1 MAGKHISY
9 SEWKN
14 WHICPHYHKLT
25 YIDKVTQ
32 FEGNIYTAFGKA
44 IHTVCEFTLTSPE
57 KYREPGKI
65 EALVKEQ
72 FIAELNAL
80 PKDAQQDAKANF
92 KLKEWLVSGLEIV
105 PDLYRCLVDKF
116 GKLGE
121 DWEVLKAEEQLYVPI
136 TEFTEA
142 EKKFKGF
149 IDLVVYS
156 KKDEKIHLIDWK
168 TCSWGWRREKKSD
181 KIMAYQLV
189 FYKHFYARK
198 YEVEPTDVDCHFV
211 LLKRTAKPGKKAE
224 FVRVTAAKKR
234 TTDALNALTKALHNI
249 NKQNYIKNRTACI
262 SCKDRFGTCEFYQ
275 TEHCS

>member
-32 FEGNIYTAFGKA
+32 FEGNIFTAFGKA

-57 KYREPGKI
+57 KYRKPGAI

-72 FIAELNAL
+72 FLKELNAL

-105 PDLYRCLVDKF
+105 PDLYRCLVEKF

-181 KIMAYQLV
+181 TILAYQLV

-198 YEVEPTDVDCHFV
+198 YEVEPKDVDCHFV
-211 LLKRTAKPGKKAE
+211 LLKRTAKAGKKAE

-234 TTDALNALTKALHNI
+234 TTNALNALTKALHNI

-262 SCKDRFGTCEFYQ
+262 DCKDRFGTCEFYQ
-275 TEHCS
+275 TEYCS

>member
-25 YIDKVTQ
+25 YIDKVAQ

-57 KYREPGKI
+57 NYREPGAI

-72 FIAELNAL
+72 FLKELKAL
-80 PKDAQQDAKANF
+80 PEDAQHDAKANF
-92 KLKEWLVSGLEIV
+92 KLKEWLVNGLDII

-142 EKKFKGF
+142 EKNFKGF

-156 KKDEKIHLIDWK
+156 KKDEKVHLIDWK

-198 YEVEPTDVDCHFV
+198 YEVDPKDVDCHFV

-249 NKQNYIKNRTACI
+249 NKQNYIKNRAACTN
-262 SCKDRFGTCEFYQ
+262 CKDRFGTCEFYQ
-275 TEHCS
+275 TEYCS

>member
-32 FEGNIYTAFGKA
+32 FEGNIFTAFGKA

-57 KYREPGKI
+57 KYRKPGAI

-72 FIAELNAL
+72 FLKELNAL

-105 PDLYRCLVDKF
+105 PDLYRCLVEKF

-156 KKDEKIHLIDWK
+156 KRDEKIHLIDWK
-168 TCSWGWRREKKSD
+168 TCSWGWRREKKRD
-181 KIMAYQLV
+181 K
-189 FYKHFYARK
+189 
-198 YEVEPTDVDCHFV
+198 
-211 LLKRTAKPGKKAE
+211 
-224 FVRVTAAKKR
+224 
-234 TTDALNALTKALHNI
+234 
-249 NKQNYIKNRTACI
+249 NKN
-262 SCKDRFGTCEFYQ
+262 
-275 TEHCS
+275 